1 MQIGTIELTHDELR
15 LATAIRWMQCD
26 GAVRYWE
33 SDHNTDGHA
42 DYLNNKPLV
51 PKLLSSLNDRNA
63 IPAIRMKYFID
74 PAFAVGLHGKSHH
87 QVFER
92 NGSTGLDLIQHPH
105 FLPFLWYFIHG
116 ARLPQDIKAEVFDLC
131 TDSLVTIDDVTKT
144 CRRLLRESIRSG
156 RVTYRD
162 YNVRDEFYKLILD
175 CRNDATY
182 AGIVRGHIGRVARE
196 MRRY

>member
-1 MQIGTIELTHDELR
+1 MQIGTIDLTHDELR

-33 SDHNTDGHA
+33 SDHHTDGHA

-51 PKLLSSLNDRNA
+51 PKLLTSLNERKA
-63 IPAIRMKYFID
+63 IPAIRVQYFID
-74 PAFAVGLHGKSHH
+74 PAFAVGLHGKSHQ

-116 ARLPQDIKAEVFDLC
+116 ARLPQEIKVAVADLC
-131 TDSLVTIDDVTKT
+131 ADSLATIDDVTKA
-144 CRRLLRESIRSG
+144 CRRLLREFIKSG
-156 RVTYRD
+156 RITHRD
-162 YNVRDEFYKLILD
+162 YNVHDEFHKLILD
-175 CRNDATY
+175 CRKEAAH
-182 AGIVRGHIGRVARE
+182 AGIVREHVRRVATG
-196 MRRY
+196 MRR